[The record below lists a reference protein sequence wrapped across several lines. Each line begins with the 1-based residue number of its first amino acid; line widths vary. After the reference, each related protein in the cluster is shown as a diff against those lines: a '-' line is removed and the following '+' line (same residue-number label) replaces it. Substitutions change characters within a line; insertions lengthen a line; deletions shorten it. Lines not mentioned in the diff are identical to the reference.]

1 MSNHTKTTKIFAY
14 LSLVFGSLWI
24 GSYASRMLF
33 SYQLFERKDFVLR
46 TIFNEAN
53 LKVIMQVLY
62 PVIILQITLY
72 ILFLVSFLVFSL
84 TSKINVKNNGWFF
97 IIIVIIL
104 ATLPLELYLTTIDF
118 RIVSEIYSNSFS
130 VNEIIR
136 LIVKRFKVF
145 GSFSIIE
152 ILLYCAGYYF
162 VLFKPLKKS

>member
-1 MSNHTKTTKIFAY
+1 MSNYTKTTKIFAY
-14 LSLVFGSLWI
+14 LTLVLGSLWV
-24 GSYASRMLF
+24 GTYTSRMLF

-53 LKVIMQVLY
+53 LKVIMEVLY
-62 PVIILQITLY
+62 PVILLQIILY
-72 ILFLVSFLVFSL
+72 LLFLISFLLFSL
-84 TSKINVKNNGWFF
+84 TSKLNVKNNGWFF

-130 VNEIIR
+130 VNEIIS

-162 VLFKPLKKS
+162 VLFKPLRKS